1 MPSETRTY
9 NFPDRWNGNSSV
21 KVWCDGRLY
30 DAVAES
36 YYPIYSYQITTS
48 DWEYIDND
56 IRGKANELP
65 DVAAGAQSLFAFLY
79 ACQEGLPEDTEGKRE
94 NANLFPP
101 HVREWAYLLSEEIT
115 TIYDNLVK
123 EVRKKNLN

>member
-9 NFPDRWNGNSSV
+9 TFPDRWNGNSSV
-21 KVWCDGRLY
+21 KVLCDGRQY
-30 DAVAES
+30 DPAAES
-36 YYPIYSYQITTS
+36 YYPIYSYQITTP
-48 DWEYIDND
+48 DWEYNDND

-115 TIYDNLVK
+115 SIYENLVK

>member
-9 NFPDRWNGNSSV
+9 TFPDRWNGNSSV
-21 KVWCDGRLY
+21 KVWCDGRQY
-30 DAVAES
+30 DPAAES
-36 YYPIYSYQITTS
+36 YYPIYSYQITTP
-48 DWEYIDND
+48 DWEYNDND

-101 HVREWAYLLSEEIT
+101 HVSEWAYLLSEEIT
-115 TIYDNLVK
+115 SIYENLVK